1 MKVLRF
7 KVWVIPEKKMYYRGY
22 QKLLYVLLCED
33 DHGVNDGKG
42 KPVKR
47 ASYDDCQMLEGS
59 SVFDK
64 NRKEIYEGDIVRV
77 SYQGHFFID
86 TVDAI
91 ADMFGS
97 KNIHPLQ
104 SMLLRNGIKGNPENL
119 DLEVLGNYYEHP
131 GLLNSARQS
140 A

>member
-1 MKVLRF
+1 
-7 KVWVIPEKKMYYRGY
+7 MYYRGY
-22 QKLLYVLLCED
+22 QKLLYVLLCDD
-33 DHGVNDGKG
+33 DHGANDGKG
-42 KPVKR
+42 KPVKH

-64 NRKEIYEGDIVRV
+64 NRKEIYEGDVVKV
-77 SYQGHFFID
+77 SYQGKSFMD
-86 TVDAI
+86 TVDAV

-119 DLEVLGNYYEHP
+119 EIEVLGNQYENP
-131 GLLNSARQS
+131 ELLKSAHKS
-140 A
+140 V